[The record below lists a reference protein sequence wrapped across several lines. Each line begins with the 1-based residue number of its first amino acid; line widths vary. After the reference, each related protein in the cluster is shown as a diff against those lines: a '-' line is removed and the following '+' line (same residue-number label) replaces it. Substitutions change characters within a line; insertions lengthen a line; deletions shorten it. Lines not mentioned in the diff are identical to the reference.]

1 MNKIP
6 DDVMDIIVDFSIEK
20 KNKDPNK
27 PHEFWILYHNINPWR
42 AINKYL
48 LESYKQNPPAALI
61 QVPIC
66 TIS

>member
-1 MNKIP
+1 MMLWILLLIL
-6 DDVMDIIVDFSIEK
+6 VLK

-27 PHEFWILYHNINPWR
+27 PQEFWILYHNINPWR

-48 LESYKQNPPAALI
+48 NESYKQNPPAALI

-66 TIS
+66 SIS